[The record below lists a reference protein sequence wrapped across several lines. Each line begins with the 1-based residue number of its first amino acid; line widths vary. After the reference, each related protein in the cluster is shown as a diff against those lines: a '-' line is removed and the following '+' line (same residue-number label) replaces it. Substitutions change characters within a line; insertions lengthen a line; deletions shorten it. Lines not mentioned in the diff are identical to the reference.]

1 VVIVTRLRRAA
12 VVLIPIL
19 PLLLLPTP
27 ASPQEYK
34 VGPGDV
40 LEVSVVGE
48 PMVSGAVTVNP
59 DGNIVMQL
67 IGTVPVNGLTL
78 PEVTAKITTA
88 LKDFVREPQV
98 VVAIRQASPRRQF
111 AYLLGQVA
119 RPGAYEMQDGWTVA
133 ELVAVAGGP
142 TSGAALS
149 RAFIVRKSETI
160 PVNLEQL
167 LDSGNS
173 SANVTL
179 SSGDLVIVPQTKSR
193 VVIMGKVAKPGPYGI
208 KEGDRVVDVLSSAGG
223 PTPGARTDQIGI
235 IRQKDSKPVVTP
247 VNLDMFYK
255 SGDLSQNLA
264 LEPGDVIYVPEKTVI
279 NWAQILGS
287 FVLPILWFLR

>member
-1 VVIVTRLRRAA
+1 VTDKIAA
-12 VVLIPIL
+12 
-19 PLLLLPTP
+19 
-27 ASPQEYK
+27 
-34 VGPGDV
+34 
-40 LEVSVVGE
+40 
-48 PMVSGAVTVNP
+48 
-59 DGNIVMQL
+59 
-67 IGTVPVNGLTL
+67 
-78 PEVTAKITTA
+78 A
-88 LKDFVREPQV
+88 LKDFIREPQV

-167 LDSGNS
+167 LDSGNP
-173 SANVTL
+173 SANATL
-179 SSGDLVIVPQTKSR
+179 SSGDLVIVPETKSR
-193 VVIMGKVAKPGPYGI
+193 VVIMGQVAKPGPYGI
-208 KEGDRVVDVLSSAGG
+208 KAGDRVVDVLSSAGG
-223 PTPGARTDQIGI
+223 PTQGARTDEIGI

-247 VNLDMFYK
+247 INLDKFYK
-255 SGDLSQNLA
+255 SGDLSQNLT
-264 LEPGDVIYVPEKTVI
+264 LEPGDVIYVPTKAGV

-287 FVLPILWFLR
+287 FVFPIIWLLK